1 MMAKRHILAV
11 LGVVVL
17 LAASL
22 LVWRVAQPHR
32 PLLRYTT
39 AKIDKGGIRSYVSA
53 TGTVNPV
60 TLIEVSSPLSG
71 IIKTIYVDFN
81 TKVKQGDALAEIDPT
96 PFQSQLKQAQANVKK
111 AAEEVRMTRNI
122 MQENADL
129 YRKRLMSKEEYEAS
143 KSKHAAAQASYEL
156 LQAVMEMAQSHLAL
170 TTVRAP
176 IDGIVVSKNVNVGQ
190 TVAASLQAPVLFLIA
205 DDLIKMKLDTHV
217 SEADIGKIE
226 EGQSALFRV
235 DAYPE
240 RTFEGSV
247 WQIRHVPAIIQNVVM
262 YDVVLLIENPDLKLK
277 PGMTAEVD
285 ILVAARPQA
294 LRVPRAALRFV
305 PPPAAL
311 IGDVSQVANGAAV
324 VWTLQRGDRLQ
335 AVAIQPGISD
345 EQYTELVGQSLR
357 EGDEVV
363 VEVLT
368 DGASGAQPLGSV
380 LPQPK
385 RF

>member
-1 MMAKRHILAV
+1 
-11 LGVVVL
+11 
-17 LAASL
+17 
-22 LVWRVAQPHR
+22 
-32 PLLRYTT
+32 
-39 AKIDKGGIRSYVSA
+39 
-53 TGTVNPV
+53 
-60 TLIEVSSPLSG
+60 
-71 IIKTIYVDFN
+71 
-81 TKVKQGDALAEIDPT
+81 
-96 PFQSQLKQAQANVKK
+96 
-111 AAEEVRMTRNI
+111 
-122 MQENADL
+122 
-129 YRKRLMSKEEYEAS
+129 MSKEEYEAS

-240 RTFEGSV
+240 RAFEGSV

-311 IGDVSQVANGAAV
+311 IGDVSQAANGAAV